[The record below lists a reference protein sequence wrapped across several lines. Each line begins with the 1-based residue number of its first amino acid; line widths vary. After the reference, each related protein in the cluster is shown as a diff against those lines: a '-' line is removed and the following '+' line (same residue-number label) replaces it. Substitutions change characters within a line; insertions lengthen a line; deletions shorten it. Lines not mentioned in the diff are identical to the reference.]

1 VWANDGQ
8 VLNMRIVVISASFVP
23 STAANSIEVMKVA
36 NALSDIGHQVTLIVP
51 GEATAKWDE
60 LSEWYGIRYPFEIIW
75 LKENL
80 AFRRYDFALKAT
92 RKALQLKPDLVY
104 TWMLQAAVL
113 SLWHRIPVMLELHD
127 RIRGKI
133 APTLFKSI
141 LHSRIPRLLL
151 PITRALVDVLEREL
165 SISIPAKL
173 IHIAPSGIELERYAD
188 LPQAEDTRKLLGLP
202 EGLTAGYSGHFYS
215 GRGMDL
221 LLSLANSFPGVNFL
235 WVGGQDKAVAE
246 WRQRLHEQGVAN
258 VTLTGFIPNQRIA
271 VYQAACDILLMPYEL
286 SIAGSGGGN
295 TADICSPMKMFE
307 YMAAGRAIM
316 TSDLPVLREVLN
328 EQNAVFC
335 ATQDIEA
342 WEMAFGKLI
351 NDPIKRQTLG
361 EHAIKDVQA
370 YSWNERA
377 TKALAKLGL
386 P

>member
-1 VWANDGQ
+1 
-8 VLNMRIVVISASFVP
+8 M
-23 STAANSIEVMKVA
+23 A

-328 EQNAVFC
+328 DQNAVFC

-370 YSWNERA
+370 YSWKERA

>member
-1 VWANDGQ
+1 
-8 VLNMRIVVISASFVP
+8 
-23 STAANSIEVMKVA
+23 
-36 NALSDIGHQVTLIVP
+36 
-51 GEATAKWDE
+51 
-60 LSEWYGIRYPFEIIW
+60 
-75 LKENL
+75 
-80 AFRRYDFALKAT
+80 
-92 RKALQLKPDLVY
+92 
-104 TWMLQAAVL
+104 
-113 SLWHRIPVMLELHD
+113 
-127 RIRGKI
+127 
-133 APTLFKSI
+133 
-141 LHSRIPRLLL
+141 
-151 PITRALVDVLEREL
+151 
-165 SISIPAKL
+165 
-173 IHIAPSGIELERYAD
+173 
-188 LPQAEDTRKLLGLP
+188 
-202 EGLTAGYSGHFYS
+202 LTAGYSGHFYS

-328 EQNAVFC
+328 DQNAVFC